1 VVTGKKNS
9 PTAAHA
15 GCKRRPKWV
24 PGAWGYGWV
33 TLPGITDMVDWSSL
47 LGIGYSLTAC
57 HHKKAK
63 VGNLN
68 CGLGTFRV
76 ESTYAVEKD

>member
-1 VVTGKKNS
+1 
-9 PTAAHA
+9 
-15 GCKRRPKWV
+15 V
-24 PGAWGYGWV
+24 PGARGYGWV
-33 TLPGITDMVDWSSL
+33 TLPGITDVVDWPSR

-68 CGLGTFRV
+68 CCLGTV
-76 ESTYAVEKD
+76 GLESTYAVEKD